1 MIGDMTGDI
10 ELGKRLGMKTILVKT
25 GNGGSDKRFDV
36 TPNHVCENL
45 TEAARV
51 ILKNYSPN

>member
-25 GNGGSDKRFDV
+25 GCAGQDNIFDV
-36 TPNHVCENL
+36 NPDHVADNL
-45 TEAARV
+45 SEAV
-51 ILKNYSPN
+51 KHIIIK